1 MRRALTE
8 QRRECQQ
15 PPDEEKLLPALRAAG
30 LKRGLYMF
38 PYCTHKD
45 MKSPAIAEKQK
56 QGPVG
61 MLTVFPTGPVN
72 MPKYLAMWFVYCLL
86 IGLFVAY
93 LTGRTVRPGA
103 PYLAVFR
110 VAGTTAF
117 LADGLGQPVEA
128 LQARQ
133 PAGVAH
139 KHGHGGLHYSVL

>member
-1 MRRALTE
+1 MVPLTALLLPLLLAAVIVFVASSIMHMALPYHRSDYR
-8 QRRECQQ
+8 QL
-15 PPDEEKLLPALRAAG
+15 PDEDKLLPALRAAG

-93 LTGRTVRPGA
+93 LTGRTVTPGA
-103 PYLAVFR
+103 PYLASFAWR
-110 VAGTTAF
+110 EQRRSWPMAWGN
-117 LADGLGQPVEA
+117 
-128 LQARQ
+128 
-133 PAGVAH
+133 
-139 KHGHGGLHYSVL
+139 